1 MEPYELTLAG
11 AAAALAAKELSPVEL
26 TDSVI
31 GQVERHEG
39 QVGAF
44 AALTLEQARESAQRA
59 EVDLAATGPRSP
71 LHGIPV
77 GIKDLCDTEGVLSTS
92 SSRTREGRVA
102 TADSAVSA
110 RLREAGAV
118 LLGQTNTH
126 EYAYGVI
133 TPRTRNPWDLSRIP
147 GGSSG
152 GSGAALAARMVF
164 GAVGTDTGGSIRI
177 PSALTGVTGLK
188 PTFGRVSRHGITS
201 LSWSLDH
208 AGPMARTVQD
218 VAVLLQ
224 VLAGHDPR
232 DPGSVDEPV
241 PDYAP
246 ALGRDVAGQT
256 FGVPTSYFF
265 DRIEPEVEAAF
276 RSAVQVLQDA
286 GAVIR
291 EVELPLAETY
301 LPVEYAIFVAE
312 ASAFHQD
319 LLREKADLYEPD
331 VRALLEVGELIQA
344 TDYIRALRVRQLVK
358 QGWRET
364 FDGLDA
370 ILAPTVGA
378 VAVPADDLTVHWP
391 DGTAESAIDVYVK
404 SSAPGNLTGLPAL
417 SVPCGFDAQGLPI
430 GMQILGRP
438 FDEAGVLQIGS
449 VYEAA
454 TDHANQLPTGFGSDE
469 QGASAEP
476 RREHR
481 PSASEGGAEGRFG

>member
-1 MEPYELTLAG
+1 MEPYELTLAE

-39 QVGAF
+39 RVGAF
-44 AALTLEQARESAQRA
+44 AALTLEQARESAKQA
-59 EVDLAATGPRSP
+59 EADIADTGPRSP

-110 RLREAGAV
+110 RLRAAGAV
-118 LLGQTNTH
+118 LLGQTHTH
-126 EYAYGVI
+126 EYAYGVV
-133 TPRTRNPWDLSRIP
+133 TPTTRNPWDLSRIP

-152 GSGAALAARMVF
+152 GSGAALAARMVL
-164 GAVGTDTGGSIRI
+164 GATGTDTGGSIRI
-177 PSALTGVTGLK
+177 PSALNGVTGLK

-201 LSWSLDH
+201 LSWALDH

-218 VAVLLQ
+218 VALLLQ

-241 PDYAP
+241 PDYAA
-246 ALGRDVAGQT
+246 ALGGDVTGRT
-256 FGVPTSYFF
+256 LGVPTNYFF
-265 DRIEPEVEAAF
+265 DRIEPDVEAAF
-276 RSAVQVLQDA
+276 REAVQILQDA

-291 EVELPLAETY
+291 EIELPLTETY
-301 LPVEYAIFVAE
+301 LPVVYAIFGAE
-312 ASAFHQD
+312 ASAYHQD
-319 LLREKADLYEPD
+319 TLRQKADLYEPD

-344 TDYIRALRVRQLVK
+344 TDYLRALRVRQLVK
-358 QGWRET
+358 QGWRDT
-364 FDGLDA
+364 FEGLDA
-370 ILAPTVGA
+370 MLAPTVGA
-378 VAVPADDLTVHWP
+378 VAVRADDLTVHWP
-391 DGTAESAIDVYVK
+391 DGSQDSAIDVYVK

-417 SVPCGFDAQGLPI
+417 SVPCGFDGQGLPI

-438 FDEAGVLQIGS
+438 FDEGGVLQIGS
-449 VYEAA
+449 VYQSA
-454 TDHANQLPTGFGSDE
+454 TDHANRMPTGLN
-469 QGASAEP
+469 
-476 RREHR
+476 
-481 PSASEGGAEGRFG
+481 